1 MRTKS
6 LTEEA
11 RVLARE
17 LLRRHEQICHQ
28 LGVRQPKD
36 VTDGMVNQCIIFYG
50 VLCDRAGVPF
60 LTHGVGQFLG
70 EIAEWCDEHGW
81 PPLNALAV
89 NAEEWMPGDGY
100 DEAAGCALISWADAV
115 KKCIAFRRYPASTS
129 I

>member
-1 MRTKS
+1 MQKTR

-17 LLRRHEQICHQ
+17 LLRRHEQICGQ
-28 LGVRQPKD
+28 LGVRTPQD
-36 VTDGMVNQCIIFYG
+36 VTDGMVDRSIIFYG

-60 LTHGVGQFLG
+60 LTHSVGQFLG
-70 EIAEWCDEHGW
+70 EIAELCADNGW

-89 NAEEWMPGDGY
+89 NSERLRPGDGY
-100 DEAAGCALISWADAV
+100 EGAAGCALISWADEV
-115 KKCIAFRRYPASTS
+115 RTCIAFTRYPASAS